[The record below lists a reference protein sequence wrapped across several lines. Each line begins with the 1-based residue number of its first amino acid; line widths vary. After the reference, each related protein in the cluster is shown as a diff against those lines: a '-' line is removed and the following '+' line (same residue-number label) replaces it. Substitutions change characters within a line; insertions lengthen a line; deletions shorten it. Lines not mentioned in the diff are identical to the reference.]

1 MLDDVATYLTLAPL
15 AASLVLG
22 AAAFALWIA
31 GRRPDPVRVRIRARD
46 RRS

>member
-22 AAAFALWIA
+22 AAAFAVWIA
-31 GRRPDPVRVRIRARD
+31 GRRPAPARVRVRARH